1 MDMSKLDEIRAQ
13 VLQDNRPLIPRAK
26 IRYVGWLTRDAS
38 NETAATITIELTV
51 EEPLCGDDTLSGET
65 SLLYMLPSKRGGRG
79 CLGVLLNRVAHKG
92 ELYWLTLIV
101 VLPPP
106 SPAVPSP
113 G

>member
-1 MDMSKLDEIRAQ
+1 M
-13 VLQDNRPLIPRAK
+13 
-26 IRYVGWLTRDAS
+26 
-38 NETAATITIELTV
+38 

-65 SLLYMLPSKRGGRG
+65 SLLSLLPSRRGGRG
-79 CLGVLLNRVAHKG
+79 CLGVLLDRVAHKG
-92 ELYWLTLIV
+92 ELYCLTFIV